1 MKIAIGSLQ
10 CESNTLSPIPTLEAD
25 FDRAYGQDMFEKVNV
40 LDMLREAGAQI
51 VPTLYAHA
59 LPGGAVAREDYLRLA
74 EGIVQAL
81 PEDGLDGVW
90 LYLHGAMQ
98 VEGIGSGE
106 EYLLRR
112 VREKIGNRVPIA
124 VAMDFHANNSD
135 AVFDL
140 CNIVCGFRTAPHA
153 DRIETERKAMRL
165 LLHCVR
171 QGLFPRPRFARA
183 PVVIPGDAVQ
193 TALSPLREIMQRADE
208 METLPGVLCAQVFNG
223 QPWVDVPYMGPNMVV
238 TCERDE
244 ELAQRLADELA
255 RRFYDA
261 RYDFKFEIEALP
273 PREALER
280 ALSAPERPVFVSDSG
295 DNTTAG
301 AAGDNAYMLRLLL
314 EMGAKDALLAGIM
327 DAQACE
333 ICYRAEIGDEVAFE
347 VGATLARDSERVA
360 VRGRLVSRGDI
371 LGYTGDWAGPSAVV
385 DLGGVTLIVTQRRTA
400 LTSPEIFASIGVD
413 FMRYKVVVVK
423 LGYLFPG
430 LAAAAPRSILAF
442 TPGGSTERLQDMGH
456 KNITRPVFPLDDHFW
471 DVRR

>member
-25 FDRAYGQDMFEKVNV
+25 FDRAYGRDMFEKVNV
-40 LDMLREAGAQI
+40 IDMLEAAGAEI

-74 EGIVQAL
+74 NGIVDAL
-81 PEDGLDGVW
+81 PASGLDGVW

-98 VEGIGSGE
+98 VQGIGSGE

-112 VREKIGNRVPIA
+112 VREKIGYDIPIA

-135 AVFDL
+135 AVFEL
-140 CNIVCGFRTAPHA
+140 CNVICGFRTAPHA
-153 DRIETERKAMRL
+153 DREETERKAMRL

-171 QGLFPRPRFARA
+171 GGLLPRPRFARC

-193 TALSPLREIMQRADE
+193 TALSPLREIIAAADA
-208 METLPGVLCAQVFNG
+208 MEERPGVLCAQVFNG

-244 ELAQRLADELA
+244 ALAQTLADQLA
-255 RRFYDA
+255 RMFYDA
-261 RYDFKFEIEALP
+261 RHDFRFEIEALE
-273 PREALER
+273 PRQALRR
-280 ALSAPERPVFVSDSG
+280 AFECPESPAFVSDSG

-314 EMGAKDALLAGIM
+314 EMNAQNALLAGIM
-327 DAQACE
+327 DKAACE
-333 ICYRAEIGDEVAFE
+333 RCYAAAIGDTLEVE
-347 VGATLARDSERVA
+347 VGGTLAADSERVA
-360 VRGRLVSRGDI
+360 VRGKLVSRGDI
-371 LGYTGDWAGPSAVV
+371 LGYTGDWAGKSAVL
-385 DLGGVTLIVTQRRTA
+385 DLGGITLIVTERRTA
-400 LTSPEIFASIGVD
+400 LTSPEIFQSIGVD
-413 FMRYKVVVVK
+413 FMHYKVVVVK

-430 LAAAAPRSILAF
+430 LAAVAPRSILAF
-442 TPGGSTERLQDMGH
+442 TPGGSTERLEDMHH
-456 KNITRPVFPLDDHFW
+456 KNISRPMYPLDDDFI
-471 DVRR
+471 